1 MSTIEPFMNA
11 TPVPSYR
18 TGGSRQS
25 RQVARAHASQLA
37 IIASGT
43 EIRIA
48 TADATAQVQ
57 QAKAD
62 CVAKTG
68 AYAMQ
73 QAALVSQM
81 ATQLALAAPAA
92 SGDLDYLK
100 TLTVMLLGQVVT
112 DTGRQVNRS

>member
-37 IIASGT
+37 IIANGT
-43 EIRIA
+43 EIRVAI
-48 TADATAQVQ
+48 ADATAQVQ

-62 CVAKTG
+62 AVARTG

-100 TLTVMLLGQVVT
+100 TLTVMQLGQVVT
-112 DTGRQVNRS
+112 DTGRQVGRS

>member
-1 MSTIEPFMNA
+1 MSDIQPFNSA
-11 TPVPSYR
+11 IPSIL
-18 TGGSRQS
+18 GSSRQS
-25 RQVARAHASQLA
+25 RQAARAHAGQLA
-37 IIASGT
+37 IIANTT

-48 TADATAQVQ
+48 HADAAAQVQ

-62 CVAKTG
+62 AVARTG

-100 TLTVMLLGQVVT
+100 TLTIMQLGQVVT
-112 DTGRQVNRS
+112 DTGRQVGRS

>member
-1 MSTIEPFMNA
+1 MSVIEPFLNA

-18 TGGSRQS
+18 TGGSRQ
-25 RQVARAHASQLA
+25 VARAHANQLA
-37 IIASGT
+37 IIASNT
-43 EIRIA
+43 DIRIA

-62 CVAKTG
+62 AVARTG

-81 ATQLALAAPAA
+81 AAQLALAAPAA

-100 TLTVMLLGQVVT
+100 TLTVMQLGQVVT
-112 DTGRQVNRS
+112 DTGRQVNRP